1 MVGLAFSR
9 SICESMDFDTPA
21 VRDKSS
27 KVKPLSSRKRC
38 RVAPTS
44 GGAAGAA
51 ELALVVATFAITFFS

>member
-1 MVGLAFSR
+1 
-9 SICESMDFDTPA
+9 MDFDTPA

-51 ELALVVATFAITFFS
+51 ELALVVLLATTFAITFFIVSLAKSNKHR